1 MLLILNQLITRL
13 TIIQVSAV
21 INMLENSYIA
31 WEGDSLIDG
40 SPIALI
46 LTGFVFPTSNRKTG
60 RLIQSWILQ
69 QEFVPTSAAKNGLDQ
84 GICGSCSLKLSQTGS
99 CYVNL
104 LPVNNIYHKYQ
115 AGTYE
120 KFSANEIE
128 VLKRYRYPVRIGSYG
143 DPTAVPFEVWEP
155 IILASKK
162 YTGYTHQWRVCDRRW
177 QKYLMASVQSQAEAE
192 LAQMQG
198 WRTFRIIAPGAPL
211 SPGEVL
217 CRHTEDDRIQCET
230 CLLCNGAS
238 SKPNIADPV
247 HGLNWKISNFLKYT
261 ESTSI

>member
-1 MLLILNQLITRL
+1 MVLLILNQLITRL

-69 QEFVPTSAAKNGLDQ
+69 QKFVPTSAAKNGLDQ
-84 GICGSCSLKLSQTGS
+84 GICGSCPLKLSQTGS

-143 DPTAVPFEVWEP
+143 DPLE
-155 IILASKK
+155 
-162 YTGYTHQWRVCDRRW
+162 
-177 QKYLMASVQSQAEAE
+177 
-192 LAQMQG
+192 
-198 WRTFRIIAPGAPL
+198 FR
-211 SPGEVL
+211 
-217 CRHTEDDRIQCET
+217 
-230 CLLCNGAS
+230 
-238 SKPNIADPV
+238 
-247 HGLNWKISNFLKYT
+247 LKAGDH
-261 ESTSI
+261 